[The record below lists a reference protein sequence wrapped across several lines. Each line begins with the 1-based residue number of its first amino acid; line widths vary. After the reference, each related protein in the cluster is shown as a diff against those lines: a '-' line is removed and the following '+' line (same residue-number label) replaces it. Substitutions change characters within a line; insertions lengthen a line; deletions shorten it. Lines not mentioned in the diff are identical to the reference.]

1 MNVKE
6 LIELLRTAQTPEEVD
21 ARRDEI
27 KELIPQV
34 EPMFDYDQ
42 KSKLQV
48 NDLWIHSVRT
58 ALNLPKDI
66 EDDWI
71 YFAALLHDVA
81 KPRCQVPHKKGKDD
95 DMHYYGHDKLGAE
108 IVKTEIIPMLES
120 KGEVFTEKEKAA
132 ILYYVGQHHAQPKLT
147 ARRFIRRQMYKATLD
162 QIENLFTM
170 QIADAKAQM
179 NCPENRMWV
188 STNEFLIRRV
198 KKFCEPGFMAFEW
211 YV

>member
-6 LIELLRTAQTPEEVD
+6 LIELLRTAQEPDEVD

-81 KPRCQVPHKKGKDD
+81 KPRCQGPHKKGKDD

-108 IVKTEIIPMLES
+108 IIKTEIIPMLEE
-120 KGEVFTEKEKAA
+120 KGEVFTDKDKAA
-132 ILYYVGQHHAQPKLT
+132 ILYYVGQHHSQPKLT
-147 ARRFIRRQMYKATLD
+147 VRRFIRKHMYKATLD

-188 STNEFLIRRV
+188 STNEYLIRKV
-198 KKFCEPGFMAFEW
+198 KKFCEPGFMALEW

>member
-6 LIELLRTAQTPEEVD
+6 LIELLRTAKEPEEVD

-34 EPMFDYDQ
+34 EPMFGYDQ

-66 EDDWI
+66 QDDWI
-71 YFAALLHDVA
+71 YFAALLHDIA
-81 KPRCQVPHKKGKDD
+81 KPKCQVPEKKGKDD

-108 IVKTEIIPMLES
+108 MVEKEILPMVEG
-120 KGEVFTEKEKAA
+120 KGEVFTDKDKTA
-132 ILYYVGQHHAQPKLT
+132 IVYYIGEHHSQPKLT
-147 ARRFIRRQMYKATLD
+147 TKRFLRKHMYKATLD

-188 STNEFLIRRV
+188 STNEYLVRKV
-198 KKFCEPGFMAFEW
+198 QKFGDADYMAWEW